1 MSDTEH
7 SAVKLILRRL
17 AGSEYGVFR
26 AGTKQHI
33 ITDISVL

>member
-17 AGSEYGVFR
+17 AGSESWGIPSRHKAAY
-26 AGTKQHI
+26 HN
-33 ITDISVL
+33 